1 MPRCCSGA
9 LAQLVE
15 QRIVDPMALGHAG
28 LGDRTPYV
36 PPFEFL
42 RKELIM
48 RTLKEMVSDNQS
60 VFFVRYRE
68 GELFYITECGLEFP
82 VPISEAGGAEFLAQ
96 DKALLFMRYIRKEIE
111 RIEHARA
118 LQSAAL
124 A

>member
-1 MPRCCSGA
+1 
-9 LAQLVE
+9 
-15 QRIVDPMALGHAG
+15 
-28 LGDRTPYV
+28 
-36 PPFEFL
+36 
-42 RKELIM
+42 M

-68 GELFYITECGLEFP
+68 DELFYRTACGFEFP
-82 VPISEAGGAEFLAQ
+82 VPIAETGGAEFLAQ
-96 DKALLFMRYIRKEIE
+96 DKALLFMRYIRKVIE

>member
-1 MPRCCSGA
+1 M
-9 LAQLVE
+9 
-15 QRIVDPMALGHAG
+15 
-28 LGDRTPYV
+28 
-36 PPFEFL
+36 
-42 RKELIM
+42 M

-68 GELFYITECGLEFP
+68 GELFYRTECGFEFS
-82 VPISEAGGAEFLAQ
+82 VPIAEAGGAVFLAT

-118 LQSAAL
+118 LQATAR

>member
-1 MPRCCSGA
+1 
-9 LAQLVE
+9 
-15 QRIVDPMALGHAG
+15 
-28 LGDRTPYV
+28 
-36 PPFEFL
+36 
-42 RKELIM
+42 M

-60 VFFVRYRE
+60 VFFVRYHE
-68 GELFYITECGLEFP
+68 GELFYKTACGFEFP
-82 VPISEAGGAEFLAQ
+82 VPIAEAGGAEFLAQ